1 MSDRI
6 VRKWYLKH
14 DAMIPSLVDSHFL
27 IEELSILD
35 VLKTETIKTSTL
47 YTYSLISIYFLIF
60 RNETTLCKGAD
71 SMMLH
76 RSETSKKMDALEPAF
91 CPYLDLSSHGGP
103 FWGRYIKKDSPQE
116 AKEAFAEWC
125 RLKVIHEKEE
135 DELCGGFAH

>member
-1 MSDRI
+1 
-6 VRKWYLKH
+6 
-14 DAMIPSLVDSHFL
+14 MIPSLVDSHFL

-76 RSETSKKMDALEPAF
+76 ESEITKKMRALEPAF
-91 CPYLDLSSHGGP
+91 CPYLDLSSHDGP
-103 FWGRYIKKDSPQE
+103 FWGGTIKEDSPQE

-125 RLKVIHEKEE
+125 RLKVIRDKED